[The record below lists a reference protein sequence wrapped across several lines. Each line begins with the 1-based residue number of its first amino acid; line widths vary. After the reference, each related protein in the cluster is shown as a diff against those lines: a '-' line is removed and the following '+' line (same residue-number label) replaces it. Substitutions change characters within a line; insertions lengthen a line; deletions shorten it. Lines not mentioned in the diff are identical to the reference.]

1 MATLPASRSPSYLS
15 KSKFMSG
22 RQCEKR
28 LWQEIHHP
36 ERADAYGPRTEFLF
50 FQGHEVGALAQQWRG
65 KGVLIELDRSDIAR
79 AVRETREALAA
90 GAKRIFEATF
100 EYKGF
105 LALADV
111 IEQKRDGSW
120 RLIEVK
126 ATTSA
131 KPIHVP
137 DLAFQAW
144 LMEQN
149 GLSVSETAV
158 VHLNNKAIWPADELL
173 TMSGNTAEVLAA
185 MPEVRKLAKR
195 LAKLIVSDVEP
206 DIGPGPHCSDPY
218 DCNFHSHCWQDVPA
232 DRIGILPRLSAEKAE
247 QLSSRGWTRVAQIED
262 VSLLS
267 VAQRRWAS
275 ALQSGKPYIDEAAIR
290 NWLSGLIGPIYSL
303 DFETVGYAIP
313 RWKGA
318 RPYQQIPFQ
327 FSCHRIGVRGGL
339 SHQEYLHLSQ
349 DDPRSALVDALIA
362 AVGDSGSIMAWN
374 AGFEKRVITELADLF
389 PRKRA
394 VLLAIAARL
403 VDLMD
408 VFQRWYLHP
417 DCRGSAS
424 IKKVGK
430 AVLGKDAGYEDLD
443 IGDGNEAY
451 AGWHQRVFEDAP
463 VEIEQALRAYCTQD
477 TMLPVKLL
485 GFLQQEFA

>member
-1 MATLPASRSPSYLS
+1 MRTIS

-22 RQCEKR
+22 RQCAKR

-36 ERADAYGPRTEFLF
+36 ERADDYGVGTEFTF

-65 KGVLIELDRSDIAR
+65 DGVLIELDRGDIGKAL
-79 AVRETREALAA
+79 RETREALAA

-100 EYKGF
+100 EHKGF

-111 IEQKRDGSW
+111 IERKRDGSW

-131 KPIHVP
+131 KDIHVP

-158 VHLNNKAIWPADELL
+158 VHLNNKAVWPQDELL
-173 TMSGNTAEVLAA
+173 TMTGNTGEVLAA
-185 MPEVRKLAKR
+185 MPEVTKLAKR
-195 LAKLIVSDVEP
+195 LAKLITSDVEP
-206 DIGPGPHCSDPY
+206 DIGPGRHCSDPY
-218 DCNFHSHCWQDVPA
+218 DCNFQSYCWKDVP
-232 DRIGILPRLSAEKAE
+232 DDHIGVLPRLSAQKAE
-247 QLSSRGWTRVAQIED
+247 QLANRGWTRVAHIQD

-267 VAQRRWAS
+267 VAQRRWVS
-275 ALQSGKPYIDEAAIR
+275 ALQSGKPYVDEGAIR
-290 NWLSGLIGPIYSL
+290 NWLSGLSSPVYSL
-303 DFETVGYAIP
+303 DFETVAYAIP
-313 RWKGA
+313 RWKGV

-327 FSCHRIGVRGGL
+327 FSCHRIGPRGGL
-339 SHQEYLHLSQ
+339 THQEYLHLSQ
-349 DDPRSALVDALIA
+349 DDPRAALVDALIA

-374 AGFEKRVITELADLF
+374 AGFERRVITELADLF

-394 VLLAIAARL
+394 ALLAIADRL

-408 VFQRWYLHP
+408 VFRSWYLHP
-417 DCRGSAS
+417 KCYGSAS
-424 IKKVGK
+424 IKVVGK
-430 AVLGKDAGYEDLD
+430 AVLGKEAGYDDLA
-443 IGDGNEAY
+443 IGAGDEAY
-451 AGWHQRVFEDAP
+451 VGWHRRVFENGP
-463 VEIEQALRAYCTQD
+463 VEIEQALREYCGQD

-485 GFLQQEFA
+485 GFLKNKFA